1 MRTSMVQYPPMAHES
16 SPELAPYRV
25 TLFFGPE
32 PVDGESGVQACVFNV
47 KKRSWKAGV
56 QISVEIGHE
65 QLARLRRQVRLA
77 DRIAEVLMTLP
88 PEEHSAYH
96 NRVEDLFAQTVC
108 RCKLDLRLQAGL
120 TQENQRIRAGDLMPE
135 LDESVV
141 ARTEYAIAYVLT
153 ELDLAPDHPSPSSR

>member
-1 MRTSMVQYPPMAHES
+1 MVQYAPMAHES

-56 QISVEIGHE
+56 QIAVEIGHE
-65 QLARLRRQVRLA
+65 QLARLRHKVRLA

-88 PEEHSAYH
+88 PEERPAYE
-96 NRVEDLFAQTVC
+96 NRVEDLFAQTVSW
-108 RCKLDLRLQAGL
+108 CKLDLRLQAGL
-120 TQENQRIRAGDLMPE
+120 TQENQRIRAADLIPE
-135 LDESVV
+135 LDQSVV
-141 ARTEYAIAYVLT
+141 VRAEHVVAYVLT
-153 ELDLAPDHPSPSSR
+153 ELDLVPDHPSPSSR